1 MLLNFIYLANE
12 NFHFGSLISIILLWF
27 VRGIDLLKFELT
39 YFFFLNF
46 VYVMSSFMTY
56 FNKNKT
62 TYAVSRAGTAYPS
75 GAPRF
80 TSDF

>member
-27 VRGIDLLKFELT
+27 VKVRANL
-39 YFFFLNF
+39 FFL
-46 VYVMSSFMTY
+46 YVMSSFMTY

-62 TYAVSRAGTAYPS
+62 TYAVSRAGTADPS